1 MADVG
6 RHLPARPPDRFA
18 KRRRW
23 VGPLVLIVVL
33 LLIVAVA
40 VLAGWAD
47 WLIRHPGQAWQWVT
61 KHLLASTAM
70 AVIVAALGVGV
81 AWVGPRAQQ
90 RRADAREDAK
100 GSPHDNLDVPGSA
113 RPGEC
118 HSTWPS
124 SQAGTP
130 KQAQADAERAR
141 HEAREA
147 AERQA
152 AWEQRC
158 RSLLIYWPL
167 PRVTDA
173 NPYDLGV
180 FNSRRAEDYRGGRS
194 RPPYVPR
201 AADAELARLLRS
213 QQLVLVKGQSRAG
226 KSRTAYEVAARE
238 LCDWR
243 LMAPTDRASL
253 TGLAELESLPGQG
266 ERMLVWLDDLDRYLA
281 VEGTRG
287 LNAALLGRWAA
298 SDPPVKVLATIRL
311 EEFGRLIEAPGELG
325 RNVRELLNRF
335 NPGAITLRTTFDDPA
350 EQAAIANL
358 YPDEQVSG
366 GLAEHLAAAQE
377 LVNRLEIRP
386 GSPRAPASCWR
397 RWTAAGQGWIGR
409 SPRLI

>member
-1 MADVG
+1 
-6 RHLPARPPDRFA
+6 
-18 KRRRW
+18 
-23 VGPLVLIVVL
+23 LIVVL

-47 WLIRHPGQAWQWVT
+47 WPIRHSGQAWQWVT

-90 RRADAREDAK
+90 RRADAREDA
-100 GSPHDNLDVPGSA
+100 
-113 RPGEC
+113 
-118 HSTWPS
+118 
-124 SQAGTP
+124 

-238 LCDWR
+238 LGDWR

-253 TGLAELESLPGQG
+253 AGLAELESLPGQG
-266 ERMLVWLDDLDRYLA
+266 ERMLVWLDD
-281 VEGTRG
+281 
-287 LNAALLGRWAA
+287 
-298 SDPPVKVLATIRL
+298 
-311 EEFGRLIEAPGELG
+311 
-325 RNVRELLNRF
+325 
-335 NPGAITLRTTFDDPA
+335 
-350 EQAAIANL
+350 
-358 YPDEQVSG
+358 
-366 GLAEHLAAAQE
+366 
-377 LVNRLEIRP
+377 
-386 GSPRAPASCWR
+386 
-397 RWTAAGQGWIGR
+397 
-409 SPRLI
+409 